1 MGQAQAWEW
10 GGRPAERGNS
20 GEPEASAASRAPP
33 TLSPDPSVTGGP
45 RVRGK
50 FGSGEGRLDQAPSV
64 LLPGLGLLGGSRS
77 QGSPERDGMEIFST

>member
-10 GGRPAERGNS
+10 GGRPAEGLRGAGGLRS
-20 GEPEASAASRAPP
+20 LPGAPD
-33 TLSPDPSVTGGP
+33 TIPDLSVTGGP